1 MGTNTLGEIISHLR
15 RKAGLTQEALADGIC
30 SPVSVSRI
38 ENGNQMPSGKV
49 LEKLLERLGTG
60 TYQLCN
66 VYYENECQASLRRTL
81 AEIEAQVSSGDFA
94 QAREAL
100 QQLPAKKM
108 DSANLQRA
116 AMLRAAICMKDGTAD
131 ENMEA
136 ELLDA
141 LRLTKPNIDLNDC
154 RGGLFSPA
162 EVNLLVM
169 LTEAKYM
176 AGKNLEAI
184 RLGEE
189 VMFALDRSKSR
200 LSEYKVFQINLAHN
214 LGQYLLKEKRYE
226 EALLYARKAEPKR
239 VFSEDVAY
247 LVTDMLQTAAKEG
260 TARKLRSLPFPVAAK
275 TGTGEAGGENIDAY
289 TIAYTP
295 QHVVAVRL
303 ANGDNSPVHATGGGL
318 PANFAKDVL
327 ADLYRGGAPRAVV
340 RPQGVVRVSLDKKI
354 YDEDRKLALADP
366 ASPAKERWEELFKRE
381 TVPAEQS
388 TRFSRPVIQTPRIF
402 VKNGCVSIV
411 LCHAEYYDYVVKREN
426 RGTITTIYSG
436 KYCET
441 ISDGTGKCGET
452 YTYTVTPVFGGT
464 AGEPVLLP
472 RVRIEGGDAGDWWDG
487 E

>member
-226 EALLYARKAEPKR
+226 K
-239 VFSEDVAY
+239 
-247 LVTDMLQTAAKEG
+247 G
-260 TARKLRSLPFPVAAK
+260 
-275 TGTGEAGGENIDAY
+275 
-289 TIAYTP
+289 
-295 QHVVAVRL
+295 
-303 ANGDNSPVHATGGGL
+303 
-318 PANFAKDVL
+318 
-327 ADLYRGGAPRAVV
+327 
-340 RPQGVVRVSLDKKI
+340 
-354 YDEDRKLALADP
+354 
-366 ASPAKERWEELFKRE
+366 RE
-381 TVPAEQS
+381 TQYPGNGAVYAAGNRIWHRTDFEQS
-388 TRFSRPVIQTPRIF
+388 
-402 VKNGCVSIV
+402 
-411 LCHAEYYDYVVKREN
+411 
-426 RGTITTIYSG
+426 G
-436 KYCET
+436 K
-441 ISDGTGKCGET
+441 I
-452 YTYTVTPVFGGT
+452 
-464 AGEPVLLP
+464 AGEPHTHGSVDPLYETY
-472 RVRIEGGDAGDWWDG
+472 RKGSDGRSGAGISGYRRTPIKRGHRAMRKRPLRKPDFVCLKIFEELIISCKLKVYTERYG
-487 E
+487 NAAFFPLSFTL